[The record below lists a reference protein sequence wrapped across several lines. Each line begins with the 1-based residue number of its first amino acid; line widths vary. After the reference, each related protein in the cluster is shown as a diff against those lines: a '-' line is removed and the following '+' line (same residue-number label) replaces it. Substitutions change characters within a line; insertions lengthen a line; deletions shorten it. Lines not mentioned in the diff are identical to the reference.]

1 MLATG
6 VLGAADDP
14 WIRWDWISGHVS
26 VIGDALT
33 QHIELTVI
41 AVGVGLLIAAPLGL
55 VAWRQRILRGP
66 IFSITGILYTIP
78 SLALFAILI
87 PFTGLTI
94 LTAEIG
100 LVSYTLLILIRNIV
114 VGMDAV
120 PQDVREAARGM
131 GYRPFAELLRIDLPL
146 AVPAIMAGIRIAT
159 VTTIG
164 LVTVTALIGEGG
176 LGSLI
181 LDGLIRDFKTPL
193 VVGTLLSVVLAIV
206 ADISLAGLQRLVTP
220 WSRGRLTA

>member
-6 VLGAADDP
+6 VVGAAEDP
-14 WIRWDWISGHVS
+14 WIRWSWISGHVP
-26 VIGDALT
+26 VIRDALS

-41 AVGVGLLIAAPLGL
+41 AVAVGVVIAIPLGL
-55 VAWRQRILRGP
+55 FAWRQRLLRGP
-66 IFSITGILYTIP
+66 IFSVTGILYTIP

-87 PFTGLTI
+87 PFTGLTV

-120 PQDVREAARGM
+120 PPDVREAARGM
-131 GYRPFAELLRIDLPL
+131 GYRPFVELLRVDLPL

-206 ADISLAGLQRLVTP
+206 ADVSLSGLQRLLTP
-220 WSRGRLTA
+220 WSGGRSTA

>member
-6 VLGAADDP
+6 VLRAADDP
-14 WIRWDWISGHVS
+14 WIRWDWVSTHVS
-26 VIGDALT
+26 VIGAALA
-33 QHIELTVI
+33 QHVELTVI
-41 AVGVGLLIAAPLGL
+41 AVLVGLLIALPLAL

-66 IFSITGILYTIP
+66 ILSLTGILYTIP
-78 SLALFAILI
+78 SLALFALLI
-87 PFTGLTI
+87 PFTGVTF

-114 VGMDAV
+114 VGLESL
-120 PQDVREAARGM
+120 PQEVREAARGM
-131 GYRPFAELLRIDLPL
+131 GYRPLVEMLQVDLPL
-146 AVPAIMAGIRIAT
+146 AIPAIMAGVRIAT

-176 LGSLI
+176 LGQLI

-193 VVGTLLSVVLAIV
+193 VVGTLLSIALAII
-206 ADISLAGLQRLVTP
+206 ADVSLAGLQRLITP
-220 WSRGRLTA
+220 WARGRGTT